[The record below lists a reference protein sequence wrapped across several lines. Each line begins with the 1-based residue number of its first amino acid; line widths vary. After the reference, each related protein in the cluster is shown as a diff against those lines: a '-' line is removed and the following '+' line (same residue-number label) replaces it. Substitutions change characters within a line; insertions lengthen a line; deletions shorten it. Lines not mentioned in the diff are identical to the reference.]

1 VTFAVDAP
9 NATQQS
15 TVTLRKNRLY
25 HNSFAVDVDANSG
38 LAALAG
44 HAELGLTLKENAIGP
59 SCRNNLFV
67 SFTRISRTLN
77 GVAQVYLNNST
88 FTLTLNGNTPWSN
101 AWYDNSLGTNNHL
114 IVDTVEIPT
123 GKRISPSDNP
133 AGC

>member
-1 VTFAVDAP
+1 
-9 NATQQS
+9 
-15 TVTLRKNRLY
+15 
-25 HNSFAVDVDANSG
+25 
-38 LAALAG
+38 
-44 HAELGLTLKENAIGP
+44 LTLQDNAIGP

-88 FTLTLNGNTPWSN
+88 FTLTLNGNTLWSN